1 VWGEIG
7 HDKEHMQTEECNMT
21 SDAVH
26 NPNLRATL
34 LDPLGV
40 PREALSAH
48 LWIVAGVPADIIY
61 KLATLVETDVGVICK
76 LAGIS
81 RSTVARKLK
90 MEVALST
97 SQGARVYGVVQ
108 ALEAVLSLHRNNT
121 ARALS
126 WLHRPAWGLGGKRPA
141 EVLSTALGAQAVI
154 VLVGRIQH
162 GVCL

>member
-1 VWGEIG
+1 MSLSVYQPSTQASSA
-7 HDKEHMQTEECNMT
+7 HTLMT
-21 SDAVH
+21 
-26 NPNLRATL
+26 TL
-34 LDPLGV
+34 NIPQDP
-40 PREALSAH
+40 LSAH
-48 LWIVAGVPADIIY
+48 LWIVAN
-61 KLATLVETDVGVICK
+61 TDSGLICR

-81 RSTVARKLK
+81 RSTVARKLRI
-90 MEVALST
+90 EAPLSI

-108 ALEAVLSLHRNNT
+108 ALEAVLFLHRNNT

-162 GVCL
+162 GVCT